1 MELDKDLRSVQEV
14 RDLVKASK
22 AAGKAL
28 AVYDAAKINTIV
40 QTVAAACDAQAQRLG
55 AMAVE
60 ETGFGVPADKAF
72 KNKLGS
78 SILYDSIK
86 GMKTIGIIAE
96 DKEKRMFEVAVPVG
110 VVAALIPSTNPTST
124 TMFKAIIALKGANTV
139 IFSPHP
145 NAVQCVLETVR
156 VIRGALQKAGAPE
169 DAVLCITEPT
179 IQATNELLGHSDTG
193 VILATGGPGM
203 VRAAY
208 NSGNPAIGVGAGNGP
223 AFIERSADV
232 PAAIRHIFES
242 KTFDNGTICASEQ
255 SIVTERCLRKQVLE
269 EVSRQGGYLLNDEE
283 SKKVARIL
291 LRANG
296 SMNPAIVGKPANTI
310 AQMAGVDIPA
320 KTRVLLSEQTTV
332 GEDNPYSREKL
343 CPVLG
348 FYVEEDWERACE
360 RCMEILHNEGVGH
373 TMTIHSQDEAVI
385 REFALKKP
393 VMRLLVNTPA
403 ALGGVGVTT
412 SLAPSLTLGCGA
424 VGGSATSDNVTPMH
438 LINIRRIAYGVREL
452 DEIRGGEARGAPV
465 QAARQQFSQAEIERI
480 AAEVI
485 LRITNSKL

>member
-22 AAGKAL
+22 AAGKVL
-28 AVYDAAKINTIV
+28 AVYDAAKIDAIV
-40 QTVAAACDAQAQRLG
+40 QTVAAACDAQAERLG

-60 ETGFGVPADKAF
+60 ETGFGVPADKAL

-179 IQATNELLGHSDTG
+179 IQATNELMGHSDTG

-296 SMNPAIVGKPANTI
+296 FMNPAIVGKPANTI
-310 AQMAGVDIPA
+310 AQMAGVDIPE

>member
-1 MELDKDLRSVQEV
+1 LELDKDLRSVQEV

-22 AAGKAL
+22 AAGKVL
-28 AVYDAAKINTIV
+28 AVYDAAKIDAIV
-40 QTVAAACDAQAQRLG
+40 QMVAAACDAQAERLG

-60 ETGFGVPADKAF
+60 ETGFGVPADKAL

-179 IQATNELLGHSDTG
+179 IQATNELMGHSDTG

-296 SMNPAIVGKPANTI
+296 FMNPAIVGKPANTI

>member
-22 AAGKAL
+22 AAGKVL
-28 AVYDAAKINTIV
+28 AVYDAAKIDAIV
-40 QTVAAACDAQAQRLG
+40 QMVAAACDAQAERLG

-60 ETGFGVPADKAF
+60 ETGFGVPADKAL

-179 IQATNELLGHSDTG
+179 IQATNELMGHSDTG

-296 SMNPAIVGKPANTI
+296 FMNPAIVGKPANTI
-310 AQMAGVDIPA
+310 AQMAGVDIPE

>member
-1 MELDKDLRSVQEV
+1 LELDKDLRSVQEV

-22 AAGKAL
+22 AAGKVL
-28 AVYDAAKINTIV
+28 AVYDAAKIDAIV
-40 QTVAAACDAQAQRLG
+40 QTVAAACDAQAERLG

-60 ETGFGVPADKAF
+60 ETGFGVPADKAL

-96 DKEKRMFEVAVPVG
+96 DKEKRMLEVAVPVG

-179 IQATNELLGHSDTG
+179 IQATNELMGHSDTG

-291 LRANG
+291 LRASG

>member
-1 MELDKDLRSVQEV
+1 LELDKDLRSVQEV

-22 AAGKAL
+22 AAGKVL
-28 AVYDAAKINTIV
+28 AVYDAAKIDAIV
-40 QTVAAACDAQAQRLG
+40 QTVAAACDAQAERLG

-60 ETGFGVPADKAF
+60 ETGFGVPADKAL

-179 IQATNELLGHSDTG
+179 IQATNELMGHSDTG

-296 SMNPAIVGKPANTI
+296 FMNPAIVGKPANTI
-310 AQMAGVDIPA
+310 AQMAGVDIPE